1 MTYFTHDVPVRGGV
15 MRVGEWRP
23 ECPDAPTI
31 VALHGMT
38 SSHLAWHFL
47 AEHLPGYRIVA
58 PDLRGRG
65 LSAHL
70 PAPFG
75 VASHLDD
82 LAAISSALDVS
93 QASIVGHSMG
103 AFVAVAALREHPA
116 LFVRG
121 ILADGGLPVT
131 VPLDLAD
138 DELVEA
144 VLGVAAARRVEFT
157 FSSREIYR
165 KFWRLHPAF
174 AGDWSEALGAY
185 ADYDLAEGVTSDG
198 ELAFRPV
205 ANPAAVTAD
214 ARELYGSHALRAMLC
229 GLQVP
234 ITVLYAARGLL
245 NETPGVYSQRDISGW
260 QAELPATVSFVEVTD
275 ANHYTLVLSE
285 HGAESIAQV
294 LRAALVPS

>member
-31 VALHGMT
+31 VALHGM
-38 SSHLAWHFL
+38 SGSHLAWQFL
-47 AEHLPGYRIVA
+47 AEQLPEYRIVA

-65 LSAHL
+65 LSAQL

-82 LAAISSALDVS
+82 VAAISAALNVS
-93 QASIVGHSMG
+93 RATIVGHSMG
-103 AFVAVAALREHPA
+103 AFVAVAALREHPEV
-116 LFVRG
+116 FVRG

-157 FSSREIYR
+157 FSSRDMYR

-174 AGDWSEALGAY
+174 AGDWSEALSSY
-185 ADYDLAEGVTSDG
+185 ADYDLAEVVTTDG
-198 ELAFRPV
+198 EVAFRPV
-205 ANPAAVTAD
+205 ANPAAVKAD
-214 ARELYGSHALRAMLC
+214 ARELYGSHALRATLC
-229 GLQVP
+229 GLRVP
-234 ITVLYAARGLL
+234 MTVLYASRGLL
-245 NETPGVYSQRDISGW
+245 NETPGVYSGREIAGW
-260 QAELPATVSFVEVTD
+260 QAELPSTVSFVEVAE
-275 ANHYTLVLSE
+275 ANHYTLVLSQ
-285 HGAESIAQV
+285 HGAEAIAQV
-294 LRAALVPS
+294 LRTALVPS